1 MACGI
6 CSKHLD
12 EYSGGVWMGWEGK
25 KCSDHTISIAGYGT
39 TTDGLPYCKSRHPL
53 LESTRRCLRELFLK
67 LCEPIAYSRRLWC
80 GLVGWQGS

>member
-39 TTDGLPYCKSRHPL
+39 TADGLPYCKSRHPL
-53 LESTRRCLRELFLK
+53 LESTTRRCLRELFLN
-67 LCEPIAYSRRLWC
+67 L
-80 GLVGWQGS
+80 